1 MNMPG
6 FIIYLVGDKKKYR
19 VGVSQFPELDAKYY
33 LEQGMLEDSW
43 DLFLLTEKLSLLKAD
58 YIYRKFSTEEERQW
72 KHFDSDFFGLRIFN
86 FFIKMDSL
94 GGVLDHKKKQLRKL
108 LTQLE
113 LEDKLALQKIAAE
126 EVTKVN
132 LAAREELNQVY
143 HLIQGRKLYKT
154 EIIKLVRENDS
165 VIDNLDQT
173 LLQLRLTNKLA
184 LVPSVKYRGQEL
196 ICQRCGST
204 NIIEVECNYCYA
216 QDYYCQDCTLLGEAR
231 GCRGLYLIPGD
242 NQIEFKSIQLQLN
255 FQLTKLQSKISEQ
268 LVDFLWKPGEEMMLW
283 AVCGAGKTE
292 VSFNVIVECLA
303 QGGQVLFAIPRKDVV
318 IELAQRLKEA
328 FPDIKIKAL
337 YGGTTE
343 RYQQADLVIAT
354 THQLLRYHRAFDLVI
369 LDEMDAFPYQGS
381 AMLQRALYQAKKK
394 LGKLIYMT
402 ATPKQAQLDSQMPI
416 VKLPSRYHGHPLP
429 EPELI
434 TADLEYN
441 QDSGEIYITEEVIA
455 RLKLSVEQDLAQVF
469 LFVPTKKLVRSVTQ
483 FLEPRFPVV
492 NGQSWVQ
499 GSHSQDKNRDEKRE
513 SFAAGEYPILV
524 STTIMERGITVE
536 KANVMVLFADYD
548 FVFNEQTLVQMAGR
562 SGRSAKY
569 PQGRVWFIGE
579 EISEAMEIAK
589 RQIMTLNEE
598 ARKKGYLRTVNN
610 KE

>member
-1 MNMPG
+1 MNMTG
-6 FIIYLVGDKKKYR
+6 FIIYLIGDKKKYR

-33 LEQGMLEDSW
+33 LEQGMLEDKWS
-43 DLFLLTEKLSLLKAD
+43 LFLLTDELSLLKAD
-58 YIYRKFSTEEERQW
+58 YIYRNFSTEEERQW
-72 KHFDSDFFGLRIFN
+72 KHFDTNFFGLKLFN
-86 FFIKMDSL
+86 FFINLDSL
-94 GGVLDHKKKQLRKL
+94 GGILEKKKKQLRKL
-108 LTQLE
+108 LTQFDLK
-113 LEDKLALQKIAAE
+113 DKLVLKKVSEE
-126 EVTKVN
+126 EVRTVN
-132 LAAREELNQVY
+132 LASREELKQVY

-165 VIDNLDQT
+165 LIANLDQT
-173 LLQLRLTNKLA
+173 LLQLRLANKLS
-184 LVPSVKYRGQEL
+184 LVPAVKYQEQEF

-204 NIIEVECNYCYA
+204 NIVEVDCNYCYA
-216 QDYYCQDCTLLGEAR
+216 EDYYCQECTLLGEAR
-231 GCRGLYLIPGD
+231 GCKGLYLIPGD

-255 FQLTKLQSKISEQ
+255 FQLTKLQSNIAQQ
-268 LVDFLWKPGEEMMLW
+268 LVDFLWEPGEEMMLW

-292 VSFNVIVECLA
+292 VSFNVIVESLA
-303 QGGQVLFAIPRKDVV
+303 QGGKVLFAIPRKDVV
-318 IELAQRLKEA
+318 IELAERLKQA
-328 FPDIKIKAL
+328 FPEIKIKAL

-381 AMLQRALYQAKKK
+381 AMLQRALYEAKKEK
-394 LGKLIYMT
+394 GKLIYMT
-402 ATPKQAQLDSQMPI
+402 ATPKQSQLDSQMPV
-416 VKLPSRYHGHPLP
+416 VKLPSRYHGYPLP

-441 QDSGEIYITEEVIA
+441 RESGEVYIPEEVIA

-469 LFVPTKKLVRSVTQ
+469 LFVPTKKLVNLVTS
-483 FLEPRFPVV
+483 FLEPKFPVV

-499 GSHSQDKNRDEKRE
+499 GSHSQDENRDEKRE
-513 SFAAGEYPILV
+513 LFAAGEYPILV

-569 PQGRVWFIGE
+569 PQGRVWFVAN
-579 EISEAMEIAK
+579 EISKAMKIAK
-589 RQIMTLNEE
+589 AQIKTLNDE
-598 ARKKGYLRTVNN
+598 AQEKGYLRAGTSN
-610 KE
+610 